1 MRTLLAASTGKDSV
15 WALQEL
21 RNQGHEVV
29 AAITMSGELSG
40 RVPFQLAT
48 PALIAAH
55 AASLGVVS
63 VPVTLPSPCSPV
75 DFESALNMA
84 AAEARRDFDIEA
96 IAFADVYREDKRT
109 YRENLFHQMDL
120 ATMFPLWGLDT
131 RVLAHTMID
140 AGLEAIVTAIRVD
153 RLTSDLLG
161 HAFNHAFLEALPE
174 GVDPCGELGGFR
186 TFAYNGPMFAVPVPV
201 RKGQTV
207 QNDGY
212 VQMELDLAEIPIP
225 VG

>member
-29 AAITMSGELSG
+29 ATITIAGELAG

-48 PALIAAH
+48 PELIVAH
-55 AASLGVVS
+55 AASLGVSTVH
-63 VPVTLPSPCSPV
+63 VHLPSPCSPV

-96 IAFADVYREDKRT
+96 IAFADVYREDKRS
-109 YRENLFHQMDL
+109 YRENLFRQIDL
-120 ATMFPLWGLDT
+120 ETLFPLWGLDT

-140 AGLEAIVTAIRVD
+140 AGLEAIITAIRVET
-153 RLTSDLLG
+153 LTSDLIG

-186 TFAYNGPMFAVPVPV
+186 TFAHNGPMFSVPVPV
-201 RKGQTV
+201 RKGRTV
-207 QNDGY
+207 QSDDY
-212 VQMELDLAEIPIP
+212 VQLELDLAEIPIP
-225 VG
+225 IS